1 MLKESPV
8 PVLRGLSSHKELIY
22 SQLNTDA
29 AGADSHASV
38 SSTPH
43 TRTHTVNM
51 FTGQRSGASCQ
62 LCKRAHEAR
71 VCMFFIVILIQ
82 WSLWCAVCVRFTI
95 ISSITS
101 VDIHTKITST
111 WLRMQVFHSKRR
123 FSRLVVWWPFLP
135 SPLCGFS
142 VAEGQEWGGVSRC
155 WCWPEGAM
163 YQGSFLTSGWAPAS
177 LEWLWDPDWM
187 TTSLLSLRK
196 EITGSN
202 KQKTEKKDRLLH
214 FKSFVKNALGSD
226 TWNDNN

>member
-8 PVLRGLSSHKELIY
+8 PDSRGLSSHKELIY

-29 AGADSHASV
+29 AGADSHASI

-43 TRTHTVNM
+43 THSYCEHVHWAEKWSKLPAEQKSTWST
-51 FTGQRSGASCQ
+51 C
-62 LCKRAHEAR
+62 AR
-71 VCMFFIVILIQ
+71 MFFIVILIQ

-101 VDIHTKITST
+101 ADIHTKITST
-111 WLRMQVFHSKRR
+111 WLRKQIFHSKRR

-142 VAEGQEWGGVSRC
+142 VAEGQGWGGVSRC

-177 LEWLWDPDWM
+177 LEWLWDPDW
-187 TTSLLSLRK
+187 TTTFLLSLRK

-202 KQKTEKKDRLLH
+202 KQKTAKKDWLLH
-214 FKSFVKNALGSD
+214 FKSFAKNALGSD
-226 TWNDNN
+226 TWNDN